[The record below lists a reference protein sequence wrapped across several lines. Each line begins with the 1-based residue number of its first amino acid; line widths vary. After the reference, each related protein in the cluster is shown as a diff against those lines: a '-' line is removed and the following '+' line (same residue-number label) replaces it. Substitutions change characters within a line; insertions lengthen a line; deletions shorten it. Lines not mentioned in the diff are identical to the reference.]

1 MDGAPECIRKQEK
14 EMQKAEVL
22 NALRKIGLVPVLRA
36 ENEEQALALAS
47 AVAAGGVNVL
57 EVTMTVPGAIPRD
70 APPGRGAARHSDR
83 RGHRAGRRD
92 GAAVHSGGRGVCGQ
106 SGAQPEDHR
115 DVPSLRRAGASGRAD
130 ADRDPHRVGGGRG
143 RGQGLPG
150 KRAGRGEVPEVDQ
163 GAAAPG
169 GAGAHRRRIAGHRGG
184 VSGGGSLR
192 ARRRRRPGGHRRP
205 SGRVTPRRL
214 PKTHGST

>member
-1 MDGAPECIRKQEK
+1 MP
-14 EMQKAEVL
+14 
-22 NALRKIGLVPVLRA
+22 LRKIGLVPVLRA

-57 EVTMTVPGAIPRD
+57 EVTMTVPGAFRVMRRLAEERPDILIGAGTVLD
-70 APPGRGAARHSDR
+70 AETARLCILEGAEFVVSPALKMTTIEMC
-83 RGHRAGRRD
+83 HRY
-92 GAAVHSGGRGVCGQ
+92 GV
-106 SGAQPEDHR
+106 P
-115 DVPSLRRAGASGRAD
+115 VLPGRAD
-130 ADRDPHRVGGGRG
+130 AHRDPHRVGGRRG

-184 VSGGGSLR
+184 VSGGRGLR
-192 ARRRRRPGGHRRP
+192 ARRGRRPGEPEGHRGGHPETITENARKYLAIVQKFHE
-205 SGRVTPRRL
+205 SQAQDAG
-214 PKTHGST
+214 